1 MVSTKQL
8 NAKQIIHPFLTYL
21 PTLNLCFLSESE
33 YLCLHVLYLKC
44 SQVSTST
51 NNRKKKKVSMAE
63 DRFSQIENTESLCF
77 LCLKKADQLCKK
89 CEIPYCSQEHFNVHY
104 DEKIDYC
111 YPFRVM
117 QRPEVSFCFSLTII
131 TKLLTRSDNEF

>member
-1 MVSTKQL
+1 
-8 NAKQIIHPFLTYL
+8 
-21 PTLNLCFLSESE
+21 
-33 YLCLHVLYLKC
+33 
-44 SQVSTST
+44 
-51 NNRKKKKVSMAE
+51 MAE
-63 DRFSQIENTESLCF
+63 DRFSQIKNTESLCF

-117 QRPEVSFCFSLTII
+117 QRPEVSFCFSLTIRGHSI
-131 TKLLTRSDNEF
+131 TTWGQKRSVFVHAQGIKTVHAGGEGGQKMAEFFPLSC